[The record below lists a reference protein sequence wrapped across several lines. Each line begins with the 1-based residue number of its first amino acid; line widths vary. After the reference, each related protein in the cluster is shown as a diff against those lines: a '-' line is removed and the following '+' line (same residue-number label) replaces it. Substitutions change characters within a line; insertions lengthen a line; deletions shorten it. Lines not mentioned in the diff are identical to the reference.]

1 MDVSIGQKTRRTTT
15 VTEGIVTD
23 YAKRTP
29 GIIVK
34 TGADNSDQNPITTPS
49 YYASI

>member
-29 GIIVK
+29 ATTILS
-34 TGADNSDQNPITTPS
+34 TSTPS
-49 YYASI
+49 SPAAHDSGI